1 MKCPRCSIDAA
12 DGARYCLHCGT
23 PVADPGAMT
32 QMLEDDEAL
41 AELRS
46 VQRILTGEFEVEREL
61 GRGAMAIVFKAYE
74 AALNRHVA
82 LKVLPPSAPVGRAV
96 AERFK
101 REARLAASLDH
112 PNIIPVYR
120 VGQVGATH
128 FIAMKYVEGTGL
140 DDILAAQGPLPIPVV
155 IQVLRATA
163 SALAYA
169 HARGIVHRDVKGANI
184 LIDRDGRV
192 MVTDFGIARATED
205 ASLTATGSVMGTPY
219 YMSPEQ
225 CAARRIGP
233 QSDQY
238 SLGVVAFQM
247 LTGNVPFNAETLP
260 GIMHHHFY
268 TPAPDIRVARPDVP
282 PALLAIVNR
291 VLSKKPENR
300 YASTESMVKAIEGVP
315 FTAQDRNAGDDIL
328 RNLARGLPMERLTV
342 LPLPPLAA
350 PSRLTP
356 SSADAVV
363 RSRRRGE
370 WLKVAATALVVLAL
384 GGAWTANALREPVIV
399 PPTRVDTVT
408 IQRDTSTRVV
418 ANDARQAPR
427 ARAARSAS
435 DASGGRDSAGATP
448 RAAAVAGTG
457 LVRIRVFPVDA
468 EIVVDG
474 RSLGRGVVID
484 EELSAGQHKLR
495 VRSPGY
501 VDFDSA
507 LVVVANQTTQI
518 RRIELRAREVAP

>member
-1 MKCPRCSIDAA
+1 MKCPRCNIDAP

-32 QMLEDDEAL
+32 QLLEDDEAL

-128 FIAMKYVEGTGL
+128 FIAMKYVEGIGL

-184 LIDRDGRV
+184 IIDRDGRV

-238 SLGVVAFQM
+238 SLGVLAFQM
-247 LTGNVPFNAETLP
+247 LTGDVPFNAETLP

-268 TPAPDIRVARPDVP
+268 TPVPDIRVARPDVP
-282 PALLAIVNR
+282 SALLGIVNR
-291 VLSKKPENR
+291 VLAKKPENR

-315 FTAQDRNAGDDIL
+315 FTPQDRNAGDDIL

-342 LPLPPLAA
+342 LPLPPLAE
-350 PSRLTP
+350 PNRLTP

-363 RSRRRGE
+363 RRERRNS
-370 WLKVAATALVVLAL
+370 WLKAGSASMVVLAL
-384 GGAWTANALREPVIV
+384 GGAWTANALRKPPVAA
-399 PPTRVDTVT
+399 PTRVDTVAT
-408 IQRDTSTRVV
+408 APDTTTRDASNERRQSTRGNTSRARSDTSATT
-418 ANDARQAPR
+418 
-427 ARAARSAS
+427 
-435 DASGGRDSAGATP
+435 DST
-448 RAAAVAGTG
+448 AAALRAPALLETG

-468 EIVVDG
+468 EIIVDG
-474 RSLGRGVVID
+474 RSLGRGVVLD
-484 EELSAGQHKLR
+484 EVLTAGQHRLR

-501 VDFDSA
+501 ADFDST
-507 LVVVANQTTQI
+507 LVILANETTQI
-518 RRIELRAREVAP
+518 RRIELRPREIAP